1 MRSKSGKLF
10 EIGDIEEKLK
20 KIERNERKLETLFF
34 RVDHL
39 ENLSSRYNN
48 NNNSELQ
55 NVITVQPV
63 YVGNGQEQLVNAF

>member
-34 RVDHL
+34 RVDDL
-39 ENLSSRYNN
+39 EKSSYNN
-48 NNNSELQ
+48 GGIQVVTIAQPIDVANSQ
-55 NVITVQPV
+55 VQ
-63 YVGNGQEQLVNAF
+63 QVNAFYV